1 MGLYKWFINKW
12 YNNSPQCMCGYNMK
26 PIITKSTSQDHRWKC
41 LFTKT
46 CGWQVYETWNG
57 KLHWTRK

>member
-1 MGLYKWFINKW
+1 
-12 YNNSPQCMCGYNMK
+12 MCGYNMK
-26 PIITKSTSQDHRWKC
+26 PIITKSTFQDHRWKC

-46 CGWQVYETWNG
+46 CGWEVYQTWNG